1 MDAFDRRTMRR
12 AVELARRSAG
22 RTAPNP
28 MVGAVVVQRDQVIA
42 EGRTQPPGQ
51 DHAEPHA
58 LKQLAPGQ
66 AQGAT
71 MYVSLEPCCHHG
83 KTPPCTDYILDAG
96 ISRVV
101 VGMVDPDPRV
111 QGNGIRILRDAGI
124 RVDVGIEEALCRD
137 VNAGFIKAQELGLPR
152 VWLKAGMTLD
162 GRIAD
167 SQGTSQWITS
177 AEARL
182 EGRRMRD
189 RSDGILVGAGTLRAD
204 DPQLTTRIE
213 GGRDPVRAVLDTRL
227 EIPSDARVLHA
238 GDRPPVIFCATDAPE
253 RDLPADVVR
262 VPHGPDGLDL
272 NAVLSALVDRGVHN
286 LLVEGGGALHRSL
299 LDQGLAD
306 RMLLFVA
313 PMLLPGGRSFVAGAP
328 VALSDAATLRYRGTR
343 RVGPDLLLDLEVA

>member
-1 MDAFDRRTMRR
+1 MDAFDHRTMRR

-28 MVGAVVVQRDQVIA
+28 MVGAVVVQGDQVIA

-66 AQGAT
+66 ARGAT

-96 ISRVV
+96 ITRVV

-111 QGNGIRILRDAGI
+111 QGNGIRILREAGI
-124 RVDVGIEEALCRD
+124 QVDVGVEEAVCRD
-137 VNAGFIKAQELGLPR
+137 VNAGFIKAHELGLPR

-167 SQGTSQWITS
+167 SQGASQWITS

-182 EGRRMRD
+182 EGHRMRD

-204 DPQLTTRIE
+204 DPQLTTRVE
-213 GGRDPVRAVLDTRL
+213 GGRDPLRAVLDTRL
-227 EIPSDARVLHA
+227 EIPADARLLRS
-238 GDRPPVIFCATDAPE
+238 GDRPPVIFCATDAPD

-262 VPHGPDGLDL
+262 VPRGPDGLDL
-272 NAVLSALVDRGVHN
+272 TAVLRALVARGVHN
-286 LLVEGGGALHRSL
+286 LLVEGGGVLHRAL

-313 PMLLPGGRSFVAGAP
+313 PTLLPGGRPFVAGGP
-328 VALSDAATLRYRGTR
+328 VPLSEAAALRYRSTR